1 MRLLVNILPHLP
13 PLHNDNVQD
22 RRPLAGGGTA
32 PMCRRRGS
40 GEGFRKPE
48 MSLPMS
54 RLLCAVDG
62 AAFCG
67 LCRCRRR
74 AALFQS
80 RRRPPS
86 FPAGL
91 LLKKRPIGPASP
103 SGGEAALPC
112 HDAVFLRWAAGSTC
126 ISAKPCYNSSIT
138 IFRAGCNSPPAVKSA
153 SRKAEQVQ
161 FLHRR

>member
-1 MRLLVNILPHLP
+1 MCVCLSISYHIC
-13 PLHNDNVQD
+13 
-22 RRPLAGGGTA
+22 RRRTMTMFRIDVPWPVAGP

-48 MSLPMS
+48 MSLPVS

-80 RRRPPS
+80 RRRAALIS
-86 FPAGL
+86 RG
-91 LLKKRPIGPASP
+91 ASP
-103 SGGEAALPC
+103 SGGEAALPF

-138 IFRAGCNSPPAVKSA
+138 IFRAGCKSPPAVKSA